1 LDAFSFRLLT
11 NAIQQ
16 HPVILFDGV
25 CNFCNGT
32 VNFLLGQDKK
42 KRFRF
47 AALQS
52 EAGKNLLA
60 QYGLPKENIDTFI
73 LLDRGK
79 VFKRSTAA
87 LRVGNKLPW
96 YWQWTQ
102 VFWLAPKFLRDGVY
116 NLVAK
121 NRYKWFGKKDTCM
134 IPTPEMQNRFL

>member
-1 LDAFSFRLLT
+1 LDAFSFQPLT
-11 NAIQQ
+11 DAIQQ
-16 HPVILFDGV
+16 QAVILFDGV

-32 VNFLLGQDKK
+32 VNFLLRQDKK

-52 EAGKNLLA
+52 EAGQKLLA
-60 QYGLPKENIDTFI
+60 QYGLPKENLDTFI
-73 LLDRGK
+73 LLDRGN
-79 VFKRSTAA
+79 VYKRSTAV

-96 YWQWTQ
+96 YWQWTR

-121 NRYKWFGKKDTCM
+121 NRYKWFGKKDACM
-134 IPTPEMQNRFL
+134 VPAPGVKSRFL